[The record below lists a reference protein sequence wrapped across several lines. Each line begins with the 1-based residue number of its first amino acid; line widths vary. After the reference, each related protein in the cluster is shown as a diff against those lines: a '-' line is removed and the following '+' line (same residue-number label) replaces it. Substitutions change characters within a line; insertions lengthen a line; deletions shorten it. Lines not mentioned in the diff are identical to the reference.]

1 MSSLG
6 NNFSFNFSQSNFD
19 DAERNRSYVPVNY
32 REFVHNLENI
42 IEPTKKT
49 YIATDAEFHE
59 DKNRFDQYKEDMG
72 TKMEQYMVQKK
83 NEEIFESAK
92 GNAEEDSE
100 NGVENKK
107 AYKLNTENFF

>member
-1 MSSLG
+1 
-6 NNFSFNFSQSNFD
+6 
-19 DAERNRSYVPVNY
+19 
-32 REFVHNLENI
+32 
-42 IEPTKKT
+42 
-49 YIATDAEFHE
+49 
-59 DKNRFDQYKEDMG
+59 MG
-72 TKMEQYMVQKK
+72 TKMEQYMVQKT